1 MNIQARLRQTLIDLM
16 QMDGI
21 YPYEQRVIE
30 YVNTRFTQANIPVL
44 TDGFG
49 NLIVKIPGTGEP
61 ILLSTHLDIPEPAP
75 QVKFIE
81 QGSRLTSDGSGILG
95 VDPKTGLAILIE
107 YALDLWK
114 QEMKTHR
121 PVEIVL
127 TRGEETGLL
136 GALNLDYRL
145 ITSTMGVVLDE
156 DGPVTQV
163 VTQAPA
169 YVRVDVT
176 VLGKIVHPR
185 EPENGINA
193 LQVVTEALQQIPW
206 GYSRDGVTWNVGK
219 FQAGTARNSVP
230 GSATFSGELR
240 SYNTQHAVEEG
251 ERIEQVFRQTAKK
264 YGANLTFERE
274 LEFEGYQLTQD
285 HQLFKQLEV
294 VFGAMKLKPN
304 YFATF
309 GGSDANVFNAHGIRS
324 VPIGSG
330 YYNAH
335 QYTEA
340 ADTADMAQIYEFLL
354 RFVATKP
361 DTQRGG

>member
-16 QMDGI
+16 KIDGI
-21 YPYEQRVIE
+21 YPYEQPVIE
-30 YVNTRFTQANIPVL
+30 YVKNRFSQSNIPVMV
-44 TDGFG
+44 DAFG
-49 NLIVKIPGTGEP
+49 NLIVQIPGTGEP
-61 ILLSTHLDIPEPAP
+61 VMLSTHLDIPEPAP
-75 QVKFIE
+75 NVQFIE
-81 QGSRLTSDGSGILG
+81 EGSRLTSDGSGILG

-107 YALDLWK
+107 YTLDLWK
-114 QEMKTHR
+114 QDPKTHQ

-145 ITSTMGVVLDE
+145 VQSKVGLVLDE

-176 VLGKIVHPR
+176 VVGKIVHPR

-193 LQVVTEALQQIPW
+193 LQMVTEALQQLPW

-230 GSATFSGELR
+230 GTATFSGELR
-240 SYNTQHAVEEG
+240 SYNTQHAIEEG
-251 ERIEQVFRQTAKK
+251 GRIEQVFKAAAKK
-264 YGANLTFERE
+264 YGAQLTFERE

-285 HQLFKQLEV
+285 HHLFKQLESI
-294 VFGAMKLKPN
+294 FQLMDLKPN
-304 YFATF
+304 YFSTF

-340 ADTADMAQIYEFLL
+340 ADTLDMIQIYEFLW
-354 RFVATKP
+354 RFVATTPENKP
-361 DTQRGG
+361 GG